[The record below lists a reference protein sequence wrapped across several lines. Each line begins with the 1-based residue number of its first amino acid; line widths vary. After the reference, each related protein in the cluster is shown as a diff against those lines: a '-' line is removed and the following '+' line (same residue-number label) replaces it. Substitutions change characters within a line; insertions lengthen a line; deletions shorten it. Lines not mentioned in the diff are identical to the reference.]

1 MWDKQLD
8 HIATHRQPESG
19 EWDSDAVA
27 FAEIADNLVRSLLD
41 TGLQL
46 NKIGIEFDREP
57 AASAQADRT
66 RDAISDIIDDLD
78 RIIRDAGRAVIAVTS
93 TLPRTESG
101 ISRYR

>member
-1 MWDKQLD
+1 MRDKQFD
-8 HIATHRQPESG
+8 HITTHRQFESD
-19 EWDSDAVA
+19 EWGSGTVA

-93 TLPRTESG
+93 TLPRTDV
-101 ISRYR
+101 SRYR

>member
-1 MWDKQLD
+1 MWDKKFD
-8 HIATHRQPESG
+8 HITTNRQFESD
-19 EWDSDAVA
+19 EWDSGTVA

-78 RIIRDAGRAVIAVTS
+78 HIIRDAGRAVIAVTS
-93 TLPRTESG
+93 TLPRTG

>member
-1 MWDKQLD
+1 MWDKRFD
-8 HIATHRQPESG
+8 HITTHRQPLGG
-19 EWDSDAVA
+19 EWDSNTVA

-66 RDAISDIIDDLD
+66 RETISDIIDDLD

-93 TLPRTESG
+93 TLPRTG
-101 ISRYR
+101 ASRYR